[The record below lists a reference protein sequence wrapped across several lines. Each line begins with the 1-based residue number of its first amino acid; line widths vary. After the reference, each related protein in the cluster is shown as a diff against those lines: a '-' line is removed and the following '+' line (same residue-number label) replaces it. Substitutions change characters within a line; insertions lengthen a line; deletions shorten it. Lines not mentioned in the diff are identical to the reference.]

1 MKKGRRN
8 SGVDAIKAADAAWLR
23 AFVERDLEEAAG
35 LCDARGSMLVPNAP
49 IATGKRAIRKII
61 ARGFAMPGYELDWH
75 PDKAG
80 VARSGELGYTSGKY
94 RVKFKNAA
102 GKMIFD
108 KGKYLMV
115 WKKQADG
122 EWKVL
127 FDMNNSD
134 MEVGN

>member
-1 MKKGRRN
+1 MKKRGGDSAVRAVR
-8 SGVDAIKAADAAWLR
+8 AADAAWLR
-23 AFVERDLEEAAG
+23 AFTERDLDAAAA
-35 LCDARGSMLVPNAP
+35 LCDARGSMLVPNTP
-49 IATGKRAIRKII
+49 IATGKRAIQKII
-61 ARGFAMPGYELDWH
+61 ARGFAMPGYELDWR
-75 PDKAG
+75 PDRAG

-102 GKMIFD
+102 GEMVFD

-134 MEVGN
+134 LEVGK

>member
-23 AFVERDLEEAAG
+23 AFVERDLERAAG
-35 LCDARGSMLVPNAP
+35 LCDERGSMLVPNAP
-49 IATGKRAIRKII
+49 IATGKQAIRKII
-61 ARGFAMPGYELDWH
+61 ARGFAMPGYELDWR

-102 GKMIFD
+102 GKMVFD

-134 MEVGN
+134 LEVGN